1 VARRS
6 ISPECRSTSL
16 PPIDLWMRDGHHTE
30 KTRTADRKLIT
41 LAKTMNLEAIVKKT
55 GRKPD
60 AIIRTAKRLGLSV
73 KGRKAKG
80 VVAK

>member
-1 VARRS
+1 MATAPKRLEPRS
-6 ISPECRSTSL
+6 WAS
-16 PPIDLWMRDGHHTE
+16 D
-30 KTRTADRKLIT
+30 RTLIA

-60 AIIRTAKRLGLSV
+60 AIIRTAKRLGLSI

>member
-1 VARRS
+1 MATTPKRPGPHS
-6 ISPECRSTSL
+6 WAS
-16 PPIDLWMRDGHHTE
+16 
-30 KTRTADRKLIT
+30 DRKLIT
-41 LAKTMNLEAIVKKT
+41 LAKTMNLEAIVKRT

-60 AIIRTAKRLGLSV
+60 AIIRTAKRLGLSI